1 MYPPNS
7 TYWIKRCQRLAAKLS
22 TLTGGSASLF
32 VDGLYQKY
40 AISQN
45 QDVLDAAVAQTS
57 HFLMRIRRYQ
67 GKILQLA
74 GVGPELEL
82 ANTIEKEVSEVNS
95 WLEELLC
102 SVMGGF
108 DEAVAAYKLCS
119 FMFQL
124 K

>member
-1 MYPPNS
+1 
-7 TYWIKRCQRLAAKLS
+7 
-22 TLTGGSASLF
+22 
-32 VDGLYQKY
+32 
-40 AISQN
+40 
-45 QDVLDAAVAQTS
+45 
-57 HFLMRIRRYQ
+57 MRIRRYQ

-82 ANTIEKEVSEVNS
+82 VNTIEKEVSEVNS
-95 WLEELLC
+95 WLEEVLC

-108 DEAVAAYKLCS
+108 DKAVAAYKLCS